1 MKKFIVLSAIGLLM
15 AFAVTVQAQQ
25 LEFKA
30 SGFIDAQ
37 SLWYVNATPGWSGGP
52 IYNSWMQGNYDYG
65 RPIITLKP
73 NYPRSTPGKNVALD
87 KKVAF
92 MESRARLKFDA
103 IMGKEL
109 SGTFFFEFDTQPW
122 GNTPGGNGD
131 LLSERNTYGFWSADR
146 AALEIKN
153 IYIDVGLPYFGI
165 PVPMAFRIGSQP
177 FSIRPN
183 VFQYTDGMGI
193 IGKIT
198 VDPVVIQ
205 PMWGKPWEGDIN
217 SADDV
222 DVYGLEAYA
231 NISGFKL
238 GGYFQ
243 YWNMSTYPLYMSSNV
258 GGVSGLPASLKSALA
273 GTFKA
278 DMWWLGLYADG
289 KAGPVNLNFDFI
301 YDHGKVKEVYTPG
314 VDDVKYN
321 GWMSRLK
328 IDFPWEAF
336 NFGVVGMYATG
347 ANTEKSSPSG
357 YPGSVTPQGLVSY
370 KNSSFVVPI
379 GSEAGNILNESIVFY
394 ATDITRGDSGI
405 ACTNNYQAMTRG
417 GTGGTWFAKLYGSYK
432 AAPWYKVTL
441 QGLYIG
447 DTTKNGNTF
456 GTAVSGTHRCGHQE
470 GCPEEQRRHRL
481 GV

>member
-37 SLWYVNATPGWSGGP
+37 SDWYVNTTPGWTSAP
-52 IYNSWMQGNYDYG
+52 IYNAWNQGNYNTFSQTQIPTID
-65 RPIITLKP
+65 PKA
-73 NYPRSTPGKNVALD
+73 KNALD
-87 KKVAF
+87 KKVGF

-109 SGTFFFEFDTQPW
+109 SGTFFFEFDSQPW
-122 GNTPGGNGD
+122 GNFPGGNGAVI
-131 LLSERNTYGFWSADR
+131 SERNTFGYWSADR

-177 FSIRPN
+177 FAIRPN
-183 VFQYTDGMGI
+183 IFQYTDGMGVL
-193 IGKIT
+193 GKIT

-205 PMWGKPWEGDIN
+205 PLWAKPWEGDIS

-243 YWNMSTYPLYMSSNV
+243 YWNMNTYPLWMSSNV

-278 DMWWLGLYADG
+278 DMWWLGVYADG

-301 YDHGKVKEVYTPG
+301 YDYGKVREV
-314 VDDVKYN
+314 
-321 GWMSRLK
+321 L
-328 IDFPWEAF
+328 
-336 NFGVVGMYATG
+336 
-347 ANTEKSSPSG
+347 
-357 YPGSVTPQGLVSY
+357 
-370 KNSSFVVPI
+370 
-379 GSEAGNILNESIVFY
+379 
-394 ATDITRGDSGI
+394 TRG
-405 ACTNNYQAMTRG
+405 
-417 GTGGTWFAKLYGSYK
+417 
-432 AAPWYKVTL
+432 
-441 QGLYIG
+441 
-447 DTTKNGNTF
+447 
-456 GTAVSGTHRCGHQE
+456 
-470 GCPEEQRRHRL
+470 RREREVPRL
-481 GV
+481 DEPAQD